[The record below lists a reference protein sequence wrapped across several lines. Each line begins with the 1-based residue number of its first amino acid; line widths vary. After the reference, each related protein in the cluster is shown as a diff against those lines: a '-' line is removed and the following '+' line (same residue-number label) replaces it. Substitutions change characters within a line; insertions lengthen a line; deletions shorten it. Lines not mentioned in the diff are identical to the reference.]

1 MSSVDVT
8 ILLPVYKEPDDYII
22 KSVDSILN
30 QTFSQF
36 KLLIALD
43 DPKNDRIVRLLEK
56 LKKKDE
62 RIEYYINDKNL
73 GLPKSLN
80 RMLDRVDTK
89 YIARMDADDIS
100 LGNRLAI
107 QFEYMETNPN
117 VDLCGTNIIYIDKDG
132 KEIFRKGH
140 LPSNERI
147 IRKSL
152 KYIDVFCH
160 PTFFAKASVIKKVR
174 YRDIHFAEDYDLIC
188 RLVEQDY
195 KITNIDKYLLKYR
208 QGSASP
214 RKSYIQ
220 RVNSGD
226 IQRFY
231 SRHELSKIDLEQLT
245 KNNEKNLSE
254 KEIDSYWN
262 ACKTYE
268 KAIQH
273 IKGGHRMRAM
283 PFVLRS
289 WIQSKLM
296 RENIHKAIMFR
307 GFLIKA

>member
-1 MSSVDVT
+1 MNSVDVT
-8 ILLPVYKEPDDYII
+8 ILLPIYKEPDDYII

-43 DPKNDRIVRLLEK
+43 DPRNDRIIRLLEK
-56 LKKKDE
+56 LKEKDE

-80 RMLDRVDTK
+80 RMLDRVNTK

-100 LGNRLAI
+100 LDNRLAI
-107 QFEYMETNPN
+107 QFEYMETNPE
-117 VDLCGTNIIYIDKDG
+117 VDLCGTNIIYIDKED
-132 KEIFRKGH
+132 KEVFRKGH
-140 LPSNERI
+140 LPSNEI
-147 IRKSL
+147 TIRKSL

-160 PTFFAKASVIKKVR
+160 PTFFSKASVMKKVR

-188 RLVEQDY
+188 RLVEQGY
-195 KITNIDKYLLKYR
+195 KITNIDQYLLKYR

-231 SRHELSKIDLEQLT
+231 RRHQLSKIDLEQLS
-245 KNNEKNLSE
+245 KDKEKGFSE
-254 KEIDSYWN
+254 KEIDKYWN
-262 ACKTYE
+262 ACNTYE
-268 KAIQH
+268 RAIQH
-273 IKGGHRMRAM
+273 IKKGHRVKAI
-283 PFVLRS
+283 PVVLCS
-289 WIQSKLM
+289 WFQSKLM